1 MFDPVTRDL
10 IQLAPDLTDLDV
22 ERLPEQLTRFY
33 SILVALRI
41 QPVPGETDR
50 SQELIEAIEKLPR
63 LAHAYGA
70 LALGKEQEEPSR
82 RSAAFV
88 AATAYRLINAA
99 KRQELIPSDESK
111 FPTASSLPDW
121 ITSSLLFLLG
131 GYSSDAFE
139 IASRIDL
146 NPAPED
152 LALGVLSRALQALA
166 MGNLRE
172 IVAGEEIS
180 YTDVGVSNPE
190 IDLEDS
196 AVSRIWIR
204 LHKAIR
210 ALAMGL
216 LGFSKAGIATWKSDF
231 DWVIEA
237 TTAQVDSLFIG
248 GRFRVTS
255 IFAGPHHLARL
266 LQRAAAELWE
276 HALVRVPPPIRVP
289 DDAWDSFLCGVA
301 HEKPFLWPNH
311 LRAIETGY
319 LDKGKSA
326 LITAPTGA
334 GKSLLIELKIAAAM
348 LQGMI
353 TLYLVPT
360 RALVDQVHRDLD
372 KRLKSISPDVRV
384 AQSLIDEDFYA
395 EIESLEAGV
404 LVMTPERALTIL
416 AFDDTVLDNLG
427 LLVFDECHLLHGEEP
442 VPNHRSIDSMLCLTR
457 LLERSDNQLDVILSS
472 AMVRNATELAGW
484 LAEAYGLDVEL
495 LTERWKP
502 TRQVRGCLIYQAD
515 AIKDLNNNIATAWK
529 SRTTKGPPARLKRQM
544 KVDPYCIFSLKQ
556 TWQTAKSDD
565 YAVLPLGGG
574 TMQLGISVQR
584 YDNWMLT
591 ANRNNNAAQIAA
603 WFAAEGVSTIVFA
616 DQPRTSVSIAK
627 STGQLL
633 VSNRDVELLPKEREL
648 LQCAILEVGDSTAV
662 YSIFGNTVGSHHG
675 QMIAQERILVERLFS
690 RGAIKVIAATPTLAQ
705 GMNLPAEAVILAGD
719 DRYDESRG
727 TRKLL
732 KAHEMLNAIGRA
744 GRAGHISTGFVALV
758 PGEIINY
765 SESDN
770 ETAIGKRWFELK
782 DEILGQEDN
791 CIDVTDPIERCMDL
805 VLLGE
810 DDTKE
815 IADYFL
821 RRLPAEQDVEAFLQK
836 TLAGYHARTK
846 GKEDEFT
853 ECAAAIRTQREMV
866 NVEDQASETIQ
877 VLSFDTGV
885 SLALL
890 IDLSDSLPDTA
901 LPVSVE
907 DWISWLGDWC
917 DRFPHHVSEAISLQG
932 QRMISTLAEDTSTGT
947 QQSAV
952 KKLFQAVGLWIAGKP
967 LKEIE
972 ISFDLS
978 RNSHYLKTARR
989 FAIQVIPRLSFFF
1002 GLITAYYRRSGSEDL
1017 LGESI
1022 GATTL
1027 KCLGACIR
1035 EGFDSPRKLALY
1047 HVVRAKRFTSRVEIH
1062 SLFESFHRAGQLSE
1076 DETVSFEIMLQEA
1089 TSAAKGMK

>member
-10 IQLAPDLTDLDV
+10 IQLAPNLTDIDV
-22 ERLPEQLTRFY
+22 ERLPEQLTKFY
-33 SILVALRI
+33 SVLVALRI
-41 QPVPGETDR
+41 QPVPGDAER
-50 SQELIEAIEKLPR
+50 SPELIEAIEKLPR
-63 LAHAYGA
+63 LAHSYGA
-70 LALGKEQEEPSR
+70 LALVRESEEQPHR
-82 RSAAFV
+82 AAAFV
-88 AATAYRLINAA
+88 AATAYRLLYSA
-99 KRQELIPSDESK
+99 KRQGLIPADELK

-139 IASRIDL
+139 IARRIDL

-152 LALGVLSRALQALA
+152 PALGLLSRALQSLA
-166 MGNLRE
+166 KGNLRE
-172 IVAGEEIS
+172 IVAEEELS
-180 YTDVGVSNPE
+180 YGDVGVSGPE
-190 IDLEDS
+190 KDLEGL

-216 LGFSKAGIATWKSDF
+216 LGISKAGIATWESDF
-231 DWVIEA
+231 DWVVEA
-237 TTAQVDSLFIG
+237 TTTQVESLSIG
-248 GRFRVTS
+248 GRLRVTS

-266 LQRAAAELWE
+266 LQRATAELWE
-276 HALVRVPPPIRVP
+276 HSLVRVPPPVSVP

-301 HEKPFLWPNH
+301 YEKPFLWPNH

-319 LDKGKSA
+319 LDNGKSA

-348 LQGMI
+348 LQGMM

-360 RALVDQVHRDLD
+360 RALVDQVQRDLD

-384 AQSLIDEDFYA
+384 AQSLIDDDFYA
-395 EIESLEAGV
+395 EIENLEAGV

-416 AFDDTVLDNLG
+416 AFDDSALTNLG
-427 LLVFDECHLLHGEEP
+427 LLVFDECHLLHGERI
-442 VPNHRSIDSMLCLTR
+442 PNHRSIDSMLCLTR

-472 AMVRNATELAGW
+472 AMVRNAPELAGW
-484 LAEAYGLDVEL
+484 LSEAFGLDIEL
-495 LTERWKP
+495 LTKKWKP

-515 AIKDLNNNIATAWK
+515 AIRDLAENVAHAWRNAT
-529 SRTTKGPPARLKRQM
+529 TLTPPSMLKRQM
-544 KVDPYCIFSLKQ
+544 NIAPYCIFSLKQ
-556 TWQTAKSDD
+556 TWKTAENED
-565 YAVLPLGGG
+565 YAVIPLGGG
-574 TMQLGISVQR
+574 QLQIGITGR
-584 YDNWMLT
+584 RPNRWRLT
-591 ANRNNNAAQIAA
+591 ANRNENASRIAA
-603 WFAAEGVSTIVFA
+603 WFALEGVSTIVFA
-616 DQPRTSVSIAK
+616 DQPRNSVSIAK
-627 STGQLL
+627 SIANLL
-633 VSNRDVELLPKEREL
+633 SANSVLELSQEERKI
-648 LQCAILEVGDSTAV
+648 LQCAVLEIGDESALYTI
-662 YSIFGNTVGSHHG
+662 YDNTVGSHHG
-675 QMIAQERILVERLFS
+675 LMIVPERLLVERLFKK
-690 RGAIKVIAATPTLAQ
+690 GAIKVISATPTLAQ

-719 DRYDESRG
+719 DRYDEFRQ

-732 KAHEMLNAIGRA
+732 QAHEMLNAIGRA
-744 GRAGHISTGFVALV
+744 GRAGHVSTGFVALV
-758 PGEIINY
+758 PGDIISY
-765 SESDN
+765 SDNDN
-770 ETAIGKRWFELK
+770 ETTIGKRWFELK

-805 VLLGE
+805 VILGE

-846 GKEDEFT
+846 GKEDEFAAR
-853 ECAAAIRTQREMV
+853 AAAIRAQREMV

-877 VLSFDTGV
+877 VLSFNTGV

-907 DWISWLGDWC
+907 EWISWLEEWC

-932 QRMISTLAEDTSTGT
+932 RRVISTLTEDTQNGS

-952 KKLFQAVGLWIAGKP
+952 KKLFHAVGLWIAGKP
-967 LKEIE
+967 LTEIE
-972 ISFDLS
+972 QSFNLR
-978 RNSHYLKTARR
+978 RNSQYLDVARR

-1002 GLITAYYRRSGSEDL
+1002 GLITAYYRRSGRDDL
-1017 LGESI
+1017 LDESM
-1022 GATTL
+1022 GSTTL

-1047 HVVRAKRFTSRVEIH
+1047 HVARAKGFTCRVEIH
-1062 SLFESFHRAGQLSE
+1062 SLFKSLHSAGQLSD
-1076 DETVSFEIMLQEA
+1076 DETVSFETMQQEA
-1089 TSAAKGMK
+1089 RLAFTN